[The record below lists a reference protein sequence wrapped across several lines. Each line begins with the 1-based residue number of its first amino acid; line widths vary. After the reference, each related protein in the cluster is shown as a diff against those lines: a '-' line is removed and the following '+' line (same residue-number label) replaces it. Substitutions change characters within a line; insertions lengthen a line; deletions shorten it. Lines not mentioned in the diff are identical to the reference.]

1 MEKND
6 SDTWTSRVFYLILS
20 GCVFFMLA
28 VYIFAF
34 NS

>member
-6 SDTWTSRVFYLILS
+6 SDAWVLRVFYL
-20 GCVFFMLA
+20 VFTGSVLFMLA

>member
-6 SDTWTSRVFYLILS
+6 SYAWALRVFYL
-20 GCVFFMLA
+20 VFTGSVLFMLA

>member
-6 SDTWTSRVFYLILS
+6 SDTWASRVFYLIFS
-20 GCVFFMLA
+20 GCVLFMLA
-28 VYIFAF
+28 IYIFAF